1 MFVDYNVLISWLL
14 VLVMAYDQ
22 YSDYN
27 LNHVKVLF
35 FSLGPQTCHG
45 IGFSRDTA
53 PGVPVIVSLAASVLV
68 PLSANVCFM
77 VFSFK
82 FAHIASCYL

>member
-53 PGVPVIVSLAASVLV
+53 PGVPVIV
-68 PLSANVCFM
+68 PLSANVCFR

-82 FAHIASCYL
+82 LAHIASCYL

>member
-35 FSLGPQTCHG
+35 FLW
-45 IGFSRDTA
+45 
-53 PGVPVIVSLAASVLV
+53 VLKRV
-68 PLSANVCFM
+68 M
-77 VFSFK
+77 E
-82 FAHIASCYL
+82 